1 MSGKTVFLDRA
12 SLPVRFRTPA
22 SASEFLEYAETGP
35 EEVVARLQGA
45 TVAITNKVALRG
57 PTLAQLPSVKLI
69 AVAATGYDCVD
80 IPYCKEHNIAVVNIR
95 NYAVHTV
102 PEHVFALLLALRRNL
117 MGYRS
122 AVARGEW
129 QKAKAFCVFNG
140 EIRDLHGS
148 VLGLVGRGSIGNA
161 VAKIAEGFGMKVI
174 YFDPAGSQE
183 DPANRP
189 LDELIKTSDV
199 ISVHCPLTPSTRG
212 MIGEAQLRSMK
223 KGAILINTARGGLVD
238 EPALLRALTEGW
250 IGGAGFDVLA
260 VEPPR
265 EGHALLDLDLP
276 NFILTPHV
284 AWASIEAMEGL
295 ADQLTENIELWAAG
309 TPRHL
314 VT

>member
-1 MSGKTVFLDRA
+1 MSSKTVFLDRA

-22 SASEFLEYAETGP
+22 CATEYVEYAETTP
-35 EEVVARLQGA
+35 EQVVERLQGT

-57 PTLAQLPSVKLI
+57 PTLAQLPGIKLI

-80 IPYCKEHNIAVVNIR
+80 VPYCKQHGIAVVNIR
-95 NYAVHTV
+95 NYAIHTV

-117 MGYRS
+117 MGYRT
-122 AVARGEW
+122 AVANGDW

-148 VLGLVGRGSIGNA
+148 TLGLVGRGSIGNA
-161 VAKIAEGFGMKVI
+161 VAKIADGFGMKVV
-174 YFDPAGSQE
+174 YFDPASAKD
-183 DPANRP
+183 DPANLP

-199 ISVHCPLTPSTRG
+199 ISVHCPLTPATRG
-212 MIGEAQLRSMK
+212 MIGETQLRAMK

-238 EPALLRALTEGW
+238 EPALVRALTEGW
-250 IGGAGFDVLA
+250 IAGAGFDVLA
-260 VEPPR
+260 IEPPR

-314 VT
+314 VG